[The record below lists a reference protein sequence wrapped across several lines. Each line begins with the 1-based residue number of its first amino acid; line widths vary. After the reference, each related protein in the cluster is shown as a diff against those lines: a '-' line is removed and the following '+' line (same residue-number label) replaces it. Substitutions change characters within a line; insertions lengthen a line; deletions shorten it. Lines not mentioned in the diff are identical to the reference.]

1 MADSVNHLHTPSD
14 ALTPWGVVTTARLP
28 ASLVEPLFAADGWM
42 QAPSPMIA
50 SALAAAAPNTRHAW
64 AADWGVF
71 RDWCLGPA
79 TRHVPERHARVTLPV
94 APELLAHFIR
104 DQTTGAGTA
113 DGRPRR
119 LTTLRRY
126 LSTLATLHRLLELPD
141 PTKHPLVTNTVKAQA
156 RGSGGAGQAAP
167 LRWSQ
172 ITAILP
178 LLPDTLAGWR
188 DRALLAV
195 GHNTLARRAELVA
208 LDVEDLD
215 WLDEGVATVALRPTK
230 TDLEAR
236 VDVRYLSPP
245 ATALVRGWL
254 ERSRLE
260 EGPLFTRMQ
269 RNGQARLLGRSHGQ
283 RLGVSAV
290 NDILKEAVGRLAEA
304 RGELVIPPETPESE
318 HSTLRRAQ
326 AADWSGHS
334 LRVGAAQ
341 DMAAL
346 GVETAAILQAGGW
359 KDVRMIKRY
368 LRQLSALEGGMAQW
382 WAAQHSSPAN
392 PGDGR

>member
-1 MADSVNHLHTPSD
+1 MSICGYSGPLERLDAGAMAGWATS
-14 ALTPWGVVTTARLP
+14 TTRLP

-42 QAPSPMIA
+42 QAPSPLIA

-79 TRHVPERHARVTLPV
+79 ARHIPERHARVTLPV

-104 DQTTGAGTA
+104 DQTTGASTA
-113 DGRPRR
+113 DGRLRR
-119 LTTLRRY
+119 LTTLR
-126 LSTLATLHRLLELPD
+126 
-141 PTKHPLVTNTVKAQA
+141 
-156 RGSGGAGQAAP
+156 
-167 LRWSQ
+167 
-172 ITAILP
+172 
-178 LLPDTLAGWR
+178 
-188 DRALLAV
+188 
-195 GHNTLARRAELVA
+195 
-208 LDVEDLD
+208 
-215 WLDEGVATVALRPTK
+215 
-230 TDLEAR
+230 
-236 VDVRYLSPP
+236 RYLSPP

-254 ERSRLE
+254 ERSGLQ

-269 RNGQARLLGRSHGQ
+269 RTGQARLQGQPHGQ

-290 NDILKEAVGRLAEA
+290 NDILKDAVGRLAES
-304 RGELVIPPETPESE
+304 RGELVIPPEAPESE
-318 HSTLRRAQ
+318 RSALRRVH

-382 WAAQHSSPAN
+382 WAAQRTAPCETGA
-392 PGDGR
+392 